1 MGPEFLASPSREL
14 LGSFLAQCKCPLS
27 WEVSQCPLH
36 LAHSELCPGGMGTQG
51 GWGAETPGVGPP
63 GGRGLG
69 DRTFW
74 GWGRVLGQLW
84 YLIVKTELSIKL
96 FPAPRTA
103 SPSQPRR
110 SEDRVTWLLWA

>member
-1 MGPEFLASPSREL
+1 M
-14 LGSFLAQCKCPLS
+14 PLS

-84 YLIVKTELSIKL
+84 YLIVKTELPQNCFQLHSL
-96 FPAPRTA
+96 LHLPNPD
-103 SPSQPRR
+103 
-110 SEDRVTWLLWA
+110 DRVTWLLWA